1 LLVVGG
7 GEEFG
12 HGVAGLWMG
21 FDDEAV
27 AVDAEAYRFAYTQVE
42 KVEDGRRYG

>member
-1 LLVVGG
+1 LLVVGC

-12 HGVAGLWMG
+12 HGIAGLG
-21 FDDEAV
+21 TRFDDEAV
-27 AVDAEAYRFAYTQVE
+27 SVDAEAYCFAYTQVE